1 LSLAEL
7 AQAEKERAKISGVGA
22 APLYFAPVVL
32 EWAKARPDDQRV
44 PEALHFFV
52 RATRF
57 GCVDKSIAPYSRR
70 AFDLL
75 HKKYPQ
81 SEWAKQTPYWFG

>member
-1 LSLAEL
+1 MAR
-7 AQAEKERAKISGVGA
+7 AEKERAKISAIGA

-32 EWAKARPDDQRV
+32 DWAKAHPDDPRV
-44 PEALHFFV
+44 PEALHDFV

-57 GCVDKSIAPYSRR
+57 GCVDKSIGPYSRR

-75 HKKYPQ
+75 HRKYPQ

>member
-1 LSLAEL
+1 
-7 AQAEKERAKISGVGA
+7 
-22 APLYFAPVVL
+22 LYFAPAVL
-32 EWAKARPDDQRV
+32 DWAKAHPDDPRV

-57 GCVDKSIAPYSRR
+57 GCVDKSIGPYSRR